1 MANTI
6 NKYPT
11 RMHIHYASK
20 YTSNGICGKLSK
32 NPIYP
37 RQKNKA
43 LIFKG
48 ISYTNLARQT
58 ARPEDLS

>member
-1 MANTI
+1 MLVNIPVMAYVVSYLKTQYI
-6 NKYPT
+6 QDK
-11 RMHIHYASK
+11 
-20 YTSNGICGKLSK
+20 
-32 NPIYP
+32 
-37 RQKNKA
+37 KNKA